1 MLPLIKEIGLLIV
14 DVGHIVGDF
23 VKNNFWTAKL
33 AAFTPLAAACIGSA
47 KTYQWAVKKNY
58 SPIRIAL
65 ADVNSLLI
73 ESFAQLDDYDYGKLV
88 YLIYKLRHKAHSL
101 KDPLSHEFLTDVAKL
116 ESKQYDPQIK
126 RGIVENMFNKYAFL
140 GRIAA

>member
-1 MLPLIKEIGLLIV
+1 MPLTQEIGFLFV
-14 DVGHIVGDF
+14 DLGHIVGDF